1 MFRPEGE
8 GGLLARFK
16 RCRQYHESS
25 RLCSTHYNLAQSY
38 FAVLLYSVAKIL
50 KSSIQRDHFDFS
62 HLKPAAMSHM
72 PRICVL
78 RVEKGPSQ
86 EIEID
91 DFLEQIVFYIY
102 RIYIRKVTGLSEN
115 MTGR

>member
-1 MFRPEGE
+1 MASWPGSNVV
-8 GGLLARFK
+8 GSIMKAPACVPHIIILPSLIL
-16 RCRQYHESS
+16 
-25 RLCSTHYNLAQSY
+25 LCSN
-38 FAVLLYSVAKIL
+38 
-50 KSSIQRDHFDFS
+50 IQLPFVEIFKRDHFDFS
-62 HLKPAAMSHM
+62 HLKPAAMSDM

-86 EIEID
+86 EIEIEI
-91 DFLEQIVFYIY
+91 FLEQIVFYIF